1 MFIDEVLTII
11 DQETYNTGVFID
23 YLLVKISIFLVKT
36 VALYILNVYNL
47 SVITK
52 GAKVMTMK
60 PAKMIR
66 KLKKAG
72 FIEVPKSGGHRK
84 FVHPDGR
91 MTEVP
96 AHALSCHTLKN
107 IMDQRIVYPVIIKEY
122 NDEDGHYFV
131 ATSPNI
137 KGMVT
142 QGSTLNEAAYFSED
156 AIATMISDE
165 KNYPEP
171 MDPTEWELTENEK
184 VVFVSV
190 NMTQWL
196 KKHGKTVRKNI
207 TIPEDLNNWAKENNI
222 NVSRVTTDA
231 LRALQR

>member
-1 MFIDEVLTII
+1 MKWLSFIDEVLAMI

-36 VALYILNVYNL
+36 VALYILNVYN
-47 SVITK
+47 VGIITK

-96 AHALSCHTLKN
+96 AHAKELAKGTQEAILK
-107 IMDQRIVYPVIIKEY
+107 QA
-122 NDEDGHYFV
+122 G
-131 ATSPNI
+131 
-137 KGMVT
+137 
-142 QGSTLNEAAYFSED
+142 
-156 AIATMISDE
+156 
-165 KNYPEP
+165 
-171 MDPTEWELTENEK
+171 
-184 VVFVSV
+184 
-190 NMTQWL
+190 L
-196 KKHGKTVRKNI
+196 K
-207 TIPEDLNNWAKENNI
+207 
-222 NVSRVTTDA
+222 
-231 LRALQR
+231 